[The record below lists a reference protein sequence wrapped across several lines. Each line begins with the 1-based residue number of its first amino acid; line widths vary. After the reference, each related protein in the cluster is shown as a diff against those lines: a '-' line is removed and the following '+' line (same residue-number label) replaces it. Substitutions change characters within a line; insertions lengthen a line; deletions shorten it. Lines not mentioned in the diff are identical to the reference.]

1 MAQPR
6 SLSTVSRPPRAHT
19 GTWILVGALLAAAI
33 VATLWVP
40 LYNRATPALG
50 GFPFYYWYQLLWV
63 PIVAVLSG
71 AAYLL
76 VKRAQR
82 DRGSRSPQ
90 QAPGTVPPP
99 RSGEGEAG

>member
-6 SLSTVSRPPRAHT
+6 SLGTVTRSPRAHT
-19 GTWILVGALLAAAI
+19 GTWILVGVLLAAAI

-82 DRGSRSPQ
+82 DRAPRAPTG
-90 QAPGTVPPP
+90 PGTAPPP
-99 RSGEGEAG
+99 RSGEGEVS